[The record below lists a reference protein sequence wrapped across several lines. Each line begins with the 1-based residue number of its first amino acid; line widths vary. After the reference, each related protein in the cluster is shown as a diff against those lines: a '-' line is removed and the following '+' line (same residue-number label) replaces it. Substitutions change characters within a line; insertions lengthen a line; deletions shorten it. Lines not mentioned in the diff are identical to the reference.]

1 MLFKLRQALLMGLVA
16 LLASASW
23 SSESP
28 ETSAS
33 QGLVIS
39 SGSEGGGYWSAA
51 QRLQA
56 VAKGLGSD
64 VENRTSTGSLDNL
77 EQLTSTESPVNLAFA
92 QADAVQ
98 YFLFDN
104 PGAGENFDVLENI
117 GQECVFIVTAAD
129 GGVRTDADLQKAA
142 NYRLGISSNTSG
154 VAVTFNYM
162 LRQVPELK
170 ALEVVYGDTGAAL
183 AQLQT
188 PEAGVD
194 AVMVVHRPREHSPT
208 VDLALSDPERYRF
221 LEIHDERLTNTTA
234 NGQEIYRKMDLA
246 MPGPE
251 DGSRQTVNTI
261 CVKGL
266 LLANRSKLSE
276 GQLNLLSDIVNT
288 HWMQVFATE

>member
-23 SSESP
+23 SSENP
-28 ETSAS
+28 VASAEK
-33 QGLVIS
+33 GLVIS

-64 VENRTSTGSLDNL
+64 VENRASAGSLDNI
-77 EQLTSTESPVNLAFA
+77 EQLTSAESPVNLAFA
-92 QADAVQ
+92 QADALQ

-117 GQECVFIVTAAD
+117 GQECVFIVTSAD
-129 GGVRTDADLQKAA
+129 SDVRTDADLQKAA
-142 NYRLGISSNTSG
+142 DYRLGIPSHTSG

-194 AVMVVHRPREHSPT
+194 AVMVVHRPREHSTT
-208 VDLALSDPERYRF
+208 VDLALRHPERYRF
-221 LEIHDERLTNTTA
+221 LEIRDGRLTNTTL
-234 NGQEIYRKMDLA
+234 NGQEVYRKMDLA

-251 DGSRQTVNTI
+251 EGAPQTVSTI

-266 LLANRSKLSE
+266 LLANRHKLTE
-276 GQLNLLSDIVNT
+276 GQLNLLSDIVNI
-288 HWMQVFATE
+288 HWMRVFATE